1 MKNLLEVEGNY
12 FSTYAFVQQNNLED
26 TATKVLGK
34 GWEAEDDCNQIQL
47 IIDSLSIGNYSV
59 GCIESKSQDDIIVTK
74 ISDLTYKQK
83 LAEFN
88 QTIITINIVELASE
102 LADMDL
108 RENWKDSIK
117 IDEDED
123 EDETSYT
130 EEAQGIFDD
139 LYDTYYSII
148 ANAKV

>member
-1 MKNLLEVEGNY
+1 MTTHDYE
-12 FSTYAFVQQNNLED
+12 
-26 TATKVLGK
+26 
-34 GWEAEDDCNQIQL
+34 
-47 IIDSLSIGNYSV
+47 LS
-59 GCIESKSQDDIIVTK
+59 
-74 ISDLTYKQK
+74 YKQK

-88 QTIITINIVELASE
+88 ETNITINIVELASE

-117 IDEDED
+117 IYEVD

>member
-1 MKNLLEVEGNY
+1 MKTHDYG
-12 FSTYAFVQQNNLED
+12 
-26 TATKVLGK
+26 
-34 GWEAEDDCNQIQL
+34 
-47 IIDSLSIGNYSV
+47 LS
-59 GCIESKSQDDIIVTK
+59 
-74 ISDLTYKQK
+74 YKQK

-88 QTIITINIVELASE
+88 ETNITINIVELASE

-117 IDEDED
+117 IDEED

-130 EEAQGIFDD
+130 EEAQDVFND